1 MKKTAENLVTKLAEK
16 IPEFFC
22 LGIIMETDMQ
32 QFAPHPAL
40 FDCVPGD
47 LSEETDCERYAS

>member
-1 MKKTAENLVTKLAEK
+1 MKKTAENFATKLAEK

-32 QFAPHPAL
+32 QFGPHPAL
-40 FDCVPGD
+40 FDFVPGD
-47 LSEETDCERYAS
+47 LSEEADGERYAC